1 MIYFTFKDT
10 NRLNMEEWKEI
21 FHANS
26 NEKMVVWLH
35 LEKIYFKQKLSKN
48 TRRSLY
54 NDKRVNSSKEYKN
67 YNGHAP
73 EFQTFKYIKEM
84 LTKLKRKIDSD
95 TVVGRKQGKFL
106 VVESGT

>member
-21 FHANS
+21 FHANG

-54 NDKRVNSSKEYKN
+54 NDKESIHQKNIKIIMDMHLNSKHLN
-67 YNGHAP
+67 
-73 EFQTFKYIKEM
+73 I
-84 LTKLKRKIDSD
+84 
-95 TVVGRKQGKFL
+95 
-106 VVESGT
+106 